1 MQSDKNTISVIL
13 PVYNVQEYLP
23 RCLDSI
29 TNNSFP
35 DLEIICVDDGSTDNS
50 LDILRSY
57 EKQDSR
63 IKVYAKENGGISSAR
78 NEGLR
83 HCSGEWVAFIDSD
96 DWIHQEY
103 FSVLHSVQVKKDYD
117 VVICDY
123 LRTEDIHCMEY
134 EIKNYDINE
143 LDQSMYLSFV
153 KTKMS
158 VWARIFKREII
169 ANILFQEDE
178 KVEDAVY
185 NLQVALNNPNLKAAY
200 VDLPLYAYFVRAR
213 SLVSKLNANH
223 YFNVAKRF
231 YGCALTEQDQKI
243 KDLLYRECL
252 KRSLSSRYD
261 FSLHKKKAERKQSD
275 LLAKKCLKAISG
287 NKAKFAALVYIPVLY
302 RAFRIIQDPT
312 MRNYE
317 KNVKAA
323 QKRASTNGC

>member
-1 MQSDKNTISVIL
+1 MQSDKHTISVIL

-29 TNNSFP
+29 INNSFP

-63 IKVYAKENGGISSAR
+63 IKVYVKENGGISSAR

-96 DWIHQEY
+96 DWIHKEY
-103 FSVLHSVQVKKDYD
+103 FSVLHSVQIKKDYD
-117 VVICDY
+117 VVICDP
-123 LRTEDIHCMEY
+123 LRTEDVHCMAY
-134 EIKNYDINE
+134 EIKKYDIND
-143 LDQSMYLSFV
+143 LDRISYMSSH
-153 KTKMS
+153 KTKS
-158 VWARIFKREII
+158 YVWGRIFKREII

-185 NLQVALNNPNLKAAY
+185 NLQVALKNPNLKAAF
-200 VDLPLYAYFVRAR
+200 VDLPLYAYFVRAG
-213 SLVSKLNANH
+213 SLVSKIKGSDV
-223 YFNVAKRF
+223 FNLAKRF
-231 YGCALTEQDQKI
+231 YNSAAEEQDKKT
-243 KDLLYRECL
+243 KDVLYRECL
-252 KRSLSSRYD
+252 KRSLSARYD
-261 FSLHKKKAERKQSD
+261 FSLHKKKAERKQCD
-275 LLAKKCLKAISG
+275 LLAKNSLKLMSG

-302 RAFRIIQDPT
+302 RTFRIIQDPT

-317 KNVKAA
+317 KNV
-323 QKRASTNGC
+323 RALWKK